1 MRKAK
6 IQAADRNFGQRNQFV
21 AGGIHPV
28 TKQPYEW
35 PDENPWSLPLARA
48 PEITPTTL
56 RTLVPELVV
65 ASRSL
70 AYPVETQESR
80 MIETP
85 RPIATAIPTELN
97 IVQKFMEVI
106 RGRSTR
112 KAVPGNRTWEHVPR
126 VVIVII
132 SPAFCFIPMALH
144 SIVFTSVASTTSRL
158 AGRRTALS
166 AGGSANCTNCSV
178 ATKKT

>member
-1 MRKAK
+1 
-6 IQAADRNFGQRNQFV
+6 V

-35 PDENPWSLPLARA
+35 SDENPWSLPLARA

-106 RGRSTR
+106 RGRGTR
-112 KAVPGNRTWEHVPR
+112 KAAPGN
-126 VVIVII
+126 
-132 SPAFCFIPMALH
+132 
-144 SIVFTSVASTTSRL
+144 
-158 AGRRTALS
+158 
-166 AGGSANCTNCSV
+166 
-178 ATKKT
+178 